1 LKKYL
6 KASAEA
12 KVTVWV
18 KVMVQA
24 ACPEPVAV
32 VLLVVPENVP
42 TSVPDAAALP
52 RLFVIL
58 VKSVLIAAN
67 TAIVC
72 PAVGADLAV
81 IVVPV

>member
-1 LKKYL
+1 
-6 KASAEA
+6 
-12 KVTVWV
+12 
-18 KVMVQA
+18 MVQA

-52 RLFVIL
+52 RLLVIL
-58 VKSVLIAAN
+58 VRSVLSAAK
-67 TAIVC
+67 ILMVL
-72 PAVGADLAV
+72 PATGAVLAV